1 MDRHRINW
9 SFDGWEILRIDCLSM
24 GGWGRG
30 SGISGC
36 WCRLMG
42 ITVDKLNTDLFG
54 EGELNLLA
62 GGDTNDSLA
71 VGNND
76 LRIDNGGNLD
86 GLFLRDISA
95 GNNGKGDGFVNTD
108 LLGGGVGNGDGDING
123 GDNGNI
129 VLLFGGNLLAVVVS
143 VSTMSVSSMSV
154 VSGLADSD
162 HLDVGNLLEGNY
174 DGFGNGVSRFLFVK
188 VCADFLGNNIDG
200 FGTDGTGDGVCV
212 WDIFNDLDGESE
224 IFTRG
229 SNGRCADLSDF
240 NHIDN
245 GAVLFGFLIT
255 VSTMVGG
262 RVSISRGG
270 VTISRGMVD
279 GSWVIRGRG
288 ISRGGVSISWGRV
301 NVGAGQGK
309 GKESQN
315 CECLHVVLLVM

>member
-1 MDRHRINW
+1 MTW
-9 SFDGWEILRIDCLSM
+9 SFGGRAILRVDCLSM
-24 GGWGRG
+24 RGRG
-30 SGISGC
+30 SWVSGC
-36 WCRLMG
+36 MCFFMG
-42 ITVDKLNTDLFG
+42 VSVDKLDTDLFG

-200 FGTDGTGDGVCV
+200 FGTDGTGDSVCV
-212 WDIFNDLDGESE
+212 WDIFNDLDGESD

-229 SNGRCADLSDF
+229 SNGRCAGLSDF

>member
-200 FGTDGTGDGVCV
+200 FGTDGTGDSVCV
-212 WDIFNDLDGESE
+212 WDIFNDLDGESD

-229 SNGRCADLSDF
+229 SNGRCAGLSDF

-270 VTISRGMVD
+270 VS
-279 GSWVIRGRG
+279 
-288 ISRGGVSISWGRV
+288 ISRGGVSISRGMVTVSWGRV
-301 NVGAGQGK
+301 SILGAGQGK
-309 GKESQN
+309 GKESQD